1 MKENKIFLI
10 IGREF
15 SIRVKKKSFIIM
27 TILAPLLFASMMIIP
42 TLMMTMSD
50 DNNDIVNI
58 NVVDESGIVMP
69 YLVSNKDYAFKQISK
84 TDLDDFK
91 KYYLNHSEKLENE
104 DVYLY
109 ISELDSANNVNLQ
122 TFSNKPVKMSVTSYL
137 RVMTKNA
144 VENYKIKLLN
154 IPDIRNI
161 VNSLN
166 TKVGVSSFEV
176 DSEGK
181 TKRSENTVYMIIG
194 YITGFMIYMFIFMF
208 GSMVMKSV
216 IEEKTTR
223 IIEVIISSVKPFQL
237 MIGKII
243 GVACVALT
251 QFFIWIILTLLLV
264 YVGGSIAGV
273 NMIGG
278 NMSTMVP
285 GNMPI
290 PNMGSGVN
298 SFMSALYG
306 VDFVY
311 IIGIFLIYFILGYLL
326 YSSMFAAVG
335 SAVDAE
341 TDTQQLIFPITLP
354 LIIGL
359 FIMIRA
365 FQYPDT
371 SLVIWASIIPFTSPM
386 VMMARIPYGVPLWQL
401 LTSISLLVVTFII
414 CTYIS
419 TKIYRIGI
427 LMYGKKFTWKDII
440 KWLRY

>member
-50 DNNDIVNI
+50 DNNDVVSI
-58 NVVDESGIVMP
+58 NVLDESEIVMP
-69 YLVSNKDYAFKQISK
+69 YLVSNKDYIFKQISK

-91 KYYLNHSEKLENE
+91 KSYLNNSKKTDNE

-154 IPDIRNI
+154 IPNIRNI

-176 DSEGK
+176 DREGK

-251 QFFIWIILTLLLV
+251 QFFIWIILTLILV
-264 YVGGSIAGV
+264 YIGGSIAGI

-278 NMSTMVP
+278 NMSTMIP
-285 GNMPI
+285 GNMPMSNI
-290 PNMGSGVN
+290 GSGIS
-298 SFMSALYG
+298 SFISALYS

-311 IIGIFLIYFILGYLL
+311 IISIFLIYFILGYLL

-335 SAVDAE
+335 SAVDSE
-341 TDTQQLIFPITLP
+341 TDTQQLIFPVTLP

-371 SLVIWASIIPFTSPM
+371 SLVTWASIIPFTSPM

-401 LTSISLLVVTFII
+401 LTSISLLIVTFIV

-427 LMYGKKFTWKDII
+427 LMYGKKFTWRDII
-440 KWLRY
+440 RWLRY